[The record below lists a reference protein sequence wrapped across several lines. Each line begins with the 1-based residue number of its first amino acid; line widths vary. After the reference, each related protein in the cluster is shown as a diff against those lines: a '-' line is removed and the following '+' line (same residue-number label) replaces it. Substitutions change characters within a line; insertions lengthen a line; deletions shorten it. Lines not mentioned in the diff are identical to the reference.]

1 MFLRSRRKGK
11 LMESERERP
20 ANPSMPM
27 RAVGFVFVTAVC
39 GASVLLNAFWHWHS
53 SDPLRFLCYLV
64 IAMLA
69 AGMRVKLPGMD
80 STMSVHFLFV
90 LLGIL
95 ELSLAETL
103 AIGCAAALVQSVWKM
118 KRKPEAIKVVF
129 NVVSMS
135 ANAIFVT
142 CYIYQFSSG
151 FLKNSAPLL
160 LVVAAFT
167 YFVANT
173 VPVAVVIA
181 LSEGRPLRSIWS
193 ETYFWSLPYYL
204 VGAAI
209 VYVISIANRF
219 MGWESALL
227 VTPVMYG
234 IYRSYE
240 MYLGR
245 LEEEKRRVEI
255 EAKQVETEK
264 LHVEQVCALHL
275 RTIEGLALA
284 IDAKDHT
291 THQHLNRV
299 RTYAVEIAKDLE
311 LDDEEIDALRAAAL
325 LHDIGKLAVPDH
337 IINKPGRLT
346 PAEFEKMKIHP
357 IVGAEILERV
367 AFPYPVAPIV
377 RAHHEKWDGSGYPDG
392 LEREEIPIGA
402 RILAAVD
409 CLDALSSDRQYRK
422 AVPLDAAMEQV
433 VASAGSSFDPQVV
446 KILARRYREL
456 ESVAIHGLEEAGI
469 DSLSFRYAV
478 ERGERPATGF
488 EYDASHSGSQSDF
501 LSSIASARQE
511 AHTLFE
517 LSQDLG
523 NSLSLDETLSLVAM
537 RLRRLVPY
545 DSIVAYVR
553 KGDLL
558 IPEFVSGDNFRLFS
572 SLTIPVGTGLCG
584 WVAQNARAIING
596 NPVVEPGFVHDPN
609 NAGEPRSALA
619 VPLEGVSGQVGVL
632 ALYQAKADAFTSDHM
647 RVLQVITSK
656 VALFIDNA
664 LKYRE
669 AESSATIDYL
679 TGMANARALSMYLEQ
694 ELARCK
700 RDGSNVAVMVCDLN
714 GFKEINDRYGH
725 LAGDKV
731 LKMFANLMRE
741 ACRESDYTARMGGD
755 EFVII
760 APNMPPGSVAERAM
774 MLSAMAQKAGRAV
787 CGKDFLS
794 LSLGAAF
801 YPQDGQESEQLLA
814 EADRQMYAAKKV
826 YYAGGELIRPEL
838 VRLPQWAT
846 VN

>member
-1 MFLRSRRKGK
+1 MENKGV
-11 LMESERERP
+11 RP
-20 ANPSMPM
+20 VNPSTPM
-27 RAVGFVFVTAVC
+27 RAILFVVLTAAC
-39 GASVLLNAFWHWHS
+39 GASVLLTAFWHWNS
-53 SDPLRFLCYLV
+53 SDPLRFFCYLA

-69 AGMRVKLPGMD
+69 AAMRVKLPGMD

-95 ELSLAETL
+95 ELSLPETL
-103 AIGCAAALVQSVWKM
+103 AIGCAAALVQSLWKT
-118 KRKPEAIKVVF
+118 KRRPEAIKVVF
-129 NVVSMS
+129 NVISMS
-135 ANAIFVT
+135 ANAICIT
-142 CYIYQFSSG
+142 YYAYRLSLG
-151 FLKNSAPLL
+151 FLKNGAPLL

-173 VPVAVVIA
+173 APVAVVIA
-181 LSEGRPLRSIWS
+181 LSENRPLRSIWS

-209 VYVISIANRF
+209 VYLISIANQY

-227 VTPVMYG
+227 IMPVMYG
-234 IYRSYE
+234 IYRSYL

-255 EAKQVETEK
+255 EARQVETEK
-264 LHVEQVCALHL
+264 RHVEQVCALHL

-299 RTYAVEIAKDLE
+299 RTYAVEIAKDLQLSE
-311 LDDEEIDALRAAAL
+311 EEIDALRAAAL

-392 LEREEIPIGA
+392 LKGEEIPIGA
-402 RILAAVD
+402 RILATVD

-422 AVPLDAAMEQV
+422 ALPLDEAMKQVAAQ
-433 VASAGSSFDPQVV
+433 AGMAFDPRVV
-446 KILARRYREL
+446 EILARRYREL
-456 ESVAIHGLEEAGI
+456 ESVAIHGLEEASI
-469 DSLSFRYAV
+469 DSLSFSYAV

-488 EYDASHSGSQSDF
+488 EHDASHSGSQSDF

-511 AHTLFE
+511 APTLFE

-558 IPEFVSGDNFRLFS
+558 VPEFVSGDNFRIFS
-572 SLTIPVGTGLCG
+572 SLSIPVGTGLCG
-584 WVAQNARAIING
+584 WVAQNARSIMNG
-596 NPVVEPGFVHDPN
+596 NPAVEAGFVHDPN

-619 VPLEGVSGQVGVL
+619 VPLEGVSGLVGVL
-632 ALYQAKADAFTSDHM
+632 ALYQAKADAFTSDHL
-647 RVLQVITSK
+647 RVLQVITAK

-694 ELARCK
+694 ELARSK
-700 RDGSNVAVMVCDLN
+700 REQTAMAVMVCDLN

-731 LKMFANLMRE
+731 LKIFANLMRE
-741 ACRESDYTARMGGD
+741 TCRDSDYMARMGGD

-760 APNMPPGSVAERAM
+760 APNMPPESVAERAM

-814 EADRQMYAAKKV
+814 EADRKMYTAKEHH
-826 YYAGGELIRPEL
+826 YAGSKLMAPEL
-838 VRLPQWAT
+838 ARISQWAT